1 LYGKEEEGKLFLILM
16 YIKLPMYLKQCRM
29 GGERGGGGEGE
40 GEVVSYTQLQQKPH
54 NIRKIKYRKFMY
66 IKLSIYLNSKLTY

>member
-29 GGERGGGGEGE
+29 GGE
-40 GEVVSYTQLQQKPH
+40 
-54 NIRKIKYRKFMY
+54 
-66 IKLSIYLNSKLTY
+66 NSKGIEGQGTKEKSIF

>member
-1 LYGKEEEGKLFLILM
+1 M

-29 GGERGGGGEGE
+29 GGGRWGGGGEGE

>member
-29 GGERGGGGEGE
+29 GGGRWGGGEGE

-66 IKLSIYLNSKLTY
+66 IKLSMYLNSKLTY